1 MLVLM
6 FVCGLAVATL
16 VFWPLLNRANRKA
29 AESQSTAP
37 HGRHALGAASAP
49 SAESEDA
56 TSKGT
61 ASKGAAS
68 KGAEAGGEERTDRE
82 GDGEA
87 TQPVKIKAVAPAP
100 REPVPMEMPE
110 LPTDIFDTRFRA
122 KFNRSKRRLER
133 IRAEIE
139 KAS

>member
-16 VFWPLLNRANRKA
+16 VFWPLLNRAHRKA
-29 AESQSTAP
+29 AESQSTP
-37 HGRHALGAASAP
+37 TRGRHALGAASAP
-49 SAESEDA
+49 AAESKDTPKDTE
-56 TSKGT
+56 
-61 ASKGAAS
+61 
-68 KGAEAGGEERTDRE
+68 AEATGDGEKTDRE

-87 TQPVKIKAVAPAP
+87 TQPVKIKAVPPAP
-100 REPVPMEMPE
+100 REPVPMEMPD

>member
-29 AESQSTAP
+29 AESQSTTP

-49 SAESEDA
+49 AAESEDT
-56 TSKGT
+56 TSKDT
-61 ASKGAAS
+61 APK
-68 KGAEAGGEERTDRE
+68 AEAGDEEKSDRG

-87 TQPVKIKAVAPAP
+87 TQPVKIKAVASAP
-100 REPVPMEMPE
+100 REPAPMEMPE
-110 LPTDIFDTRFRA
+110 LPTDIFDTRFKA

-139 KAS
+139 KAG

>member
-49 SAESEDA
+49 AAESEDA
-56 TSKGT
+56 TSKDT
-61 ASKGAAS
+61 ASKGA
-68 KGAEAGGEERTDRE
+68 GAAGGEEKTDRE

>member
-61 ASKGAAS
+61 AS